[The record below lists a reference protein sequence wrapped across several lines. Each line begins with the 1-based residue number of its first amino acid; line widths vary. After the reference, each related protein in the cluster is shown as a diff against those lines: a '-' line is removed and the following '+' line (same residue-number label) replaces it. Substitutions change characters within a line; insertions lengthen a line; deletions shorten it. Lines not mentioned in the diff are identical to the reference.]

1 MVHNCTPAWTQSV
14 ASYHLLVHIDRSSHV
29 EQSFARAE
37 LLFLG
42 SADRMQVVINL
53 LLATFASCKL
63 IDHLLLLCPMLV

>member
-1 MVHNCTPAWTQSV
+1 MLSN
-14 ASYHLLVHIDRSSHV
+14 HLP
-29 EQSFARAE
+29 EPSF
-37 LLFLG
+37 FFFC